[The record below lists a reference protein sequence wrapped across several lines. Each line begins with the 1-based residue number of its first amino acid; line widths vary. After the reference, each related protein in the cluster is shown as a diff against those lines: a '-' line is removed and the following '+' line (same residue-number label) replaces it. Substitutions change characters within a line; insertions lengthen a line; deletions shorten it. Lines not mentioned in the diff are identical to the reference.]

1 MLRSRYL
8 FVPLVALVAFVAT
21 APVRAANPLMTIAHI
36 KLSGDLDE
44 APVISDP
51 FSSGSS
57 ENFKTKLD
65 RIKKAKTDKTIKGL
79 YLYIDNVGIGWAK
92 LDELTRA
99 LADFRKSGKKVF
111 AYLDSAETMDY
122 LLALACDE
130 VCLPESGSLML
141 TGLRAEVTF
150 YKDLFDKVGVKAD
163 MLTMGDAKTA
173 AEPFMRTSL
182 TDASR
187 KQLKGVLDDRFDHDL
202 VGRIVQART
211 AKKLSKEQVEKIID
225 EGPYNGR
232 AALKLGLIDRVA
244 YSDAY
249 EESFKKALDT
259 DNVKIVRNY
268 AAEKKE
274 ELDLGSITGIL
285 RLLSPPKERKTD
297 KPKVAVIYVVGAINT
312 GKSGLSLLGGG
323 QSVGSDTI
331 IEAIRQ
337 AEDDRTVKAIVLR
350 VDSPGG
356 SALASD
362 LMWNEIVK
370 CKKPVIASMS
380 DVAASG
386 GYYVSMGA
394 KKIYAEPGTLTGSI
408 GVLGGKITLGGV
420 YEKVGLKTE
429 VLSRGANAGILSMEQ
444 PFSDS
449 ERKAMT
455 AMMADT
461 YDQFLDKALEGR
473 KRAGKKMTRDELV
486 KLAGGRVWTGRQ
498 ALANGLVDEMGTL
511 DDAVADA
518 WKTAGMPAEKEPE
531 LLILP
536 KPRSLTDML
545 FGGNGSDA
553 QAMALRQAPL
563 LREMPELTRKLRP
576 VEALLR
582 LRSERVWLLSPYNV
596 EVR

>member
-1 MLRSRYL
+1 MLRFRTLSI
-8 FVPLVALVAFVAT
+8 PLVALLALLAA
-21 APVRAANPLMTIAHI
+21 APLRAANPPLTIAHI

-51 FSSGSS
+51 LSGGSS

-65 RIKKAKTDKTIKGL
+65 RIKKAKADKNIQGL
-79 YLYIDNVGIGWAK
+79 YLHIDHIGIGWSK
-92 LDELTRA
+92 LDDLTRA

-111 AYLDSAETMDY
+111 AYLDTAETMDY

-150 YKDLFDKVGVKAD
+150 YKELFDKVGVKAD
-163 MLTMGDAKTA
+163 LLTMGDAKTA
-173 AEPFMRTSL
+173 AEPFTRTTL

-187 KQLKGVLDDRFDHDL
+187 KQLKGVLDDRFEHDL
-202 VGRIVQART
+202 VGRLVQARA

-225 EGPYNGR
+225 AGPYTAK

-244 YSDAY
+244 YSDAF
-249 EESFKKALDT
+249 EDSFKKTLDN

-268 AAEKKE
+268 AQEKKE

-331 IEAIRQ
+331 IEALHQ
-337 AEDDRTVKAIVLR
+337 AEDDKSVKAIVLR

-408 GVLGGKITLGGV
+408 GVLGGKVTLGGV

-429 VLSRGANAGILSMEQ
+429 VLSRGANAGILSLDE
-444 PFSDS
+444 PFSAA

-461 YDQFLDKALEGR
+461 YDQFLDKALAGR

-511 DDAVADA
+511 DDAVTDA

-545 FGGNGSDA
+545 LGGGSDTESL
-553 QAMALRQAPL
+553 ALQQAPL
-563 LREMPELTRKLRP
+563 LRELPEVTRKLRP

-582 LRSERVWLLSPYNV
+582 LRSERVWLLSPYSV